1 MGTVNSHLN
10 NKKKKC
16 IQELE
21 ILNKSL
27 ENLKILEREEL
38 RQQQLL
44 ISQKQNYLEE
54 IHEEKNNLLLIKQ
67 KKSNLIE
74 TIKLFE
80 CKICMERPNKIM
92 CIPCGHC
99 YCLEC
104 SRNLEHCPLCRSKI
118 ESINNIYFN

>member
-54 IHEEKNNLLLIKQ
+54 IHEEKNNKLAVIFNWCVLEKLI
-67 KKSNLIE
+67 N
-74 TIKLFE
+74 F
-80 CKICMERPNKIM
+80 
-92 CIPCGHC
+92 
-99 YCLEC
+99 
-104 SRNLEHCPLCRSKI
+104 
-118 ESINNIYFN
+118 